1 MENNKIPQ
9 LPQNCRMYMIDG
21 KSGQPVGR
29 MEFLVADGQLAM
41 QAEQLEQFFRAQG
54 NDIRIVA
61 GVAPIQPELAEISL
75 KLDKIIEII
84 GGSND
89 RDKSAEVSR

>member
-61 GVAPIQPELAEISL
+61 GVAPVQPELAEISL

-84 GGSND
+84 GGNND

>member
-9 LPQNCRMYMIDG
+9 LPQNGRMYMIDG
-21 KSGQPVGR
+21 KSGLPVGR

-41 QAEQLEQFFRAQG
+41 QAEQLEQSFRAQG

-75 KLDKIIEII
+75 KLDKVIEII
-84 GGSND
+84 GGSDD

>member
-84 GGSND
+84 GGGND
-89 RDKSAEVSR
+89 RQSED

>member
-1 MENNKIPQ
+1 
-9 LPQNCRMYMIDG
+9 
-21 KSGQPVGR
+21 

-75 KLDKIIEII
+75 KLDKIIELI
-84 GGSND
+84 GSSND

>member
-1 MENNKIPQ
+1 
-9 LPQNCRMYMIDG
+9 
-21 KSGQPVGR
+21 

-41 QAEQLEQFFRAQG
+41 EAEQLEQFFRAQG

-61 GVAPIQPELAEISL
+61 GVAPIQPDLAEISL

-84 GGSND
+84 GGNND

>member
-1 MENNKIPQ
+1 
-9 LPQNCRMYMIDG
+9 
-21 KSGQPVGR
+21 

-84 GGSND
+84 GSSND